1 MIDTAR
7 SCNRDRRTGRF
18 VRDQLQMLVAG
29 RGIGGRVGKIDPEK
43 PARSAMNGDGTL
55 AGIGQPSAFRRY
67 TITTSTVRSKGGC
80 SSHEDISAARIHLG
94 IVGGCTTQ
102 INTNVAGIGCKS
114 IGDPVTGHSSIGTG
128 IESAGQ
134 HDPASAR
141 QTTAGAAIGGI
152 DHIII
157 SQPDTPSAG
166 IIAVRPKDEVAVVGS
181 EGQAGGS
188 IDLIRSL

>member
-7 SCNRDRRTGRF
+7 SCNRNCRTGRF

-29 RGIGGRVGKIDPEK
+29 RGIGGRVGKINPVK

-67 TITTSTVRSKGGC
+67 TITTIAVRSKGGC

-102 INTNVAGIGCKS
+102 INTGAVGIGRKS
-114 IGDPVTGHSSIGTG
+114 IRDSVTGRSTICSIVQPPRQYDLSST
-128 IESAGQ
+128 
-134 HDPASAR
+134 R
-141 QTTAGAAIGGI
+141 QPTAGAAIGGI

-157 SQPDTPSAG
+157 SQPDTPSA
-166 IIAVRPKDEVAVVGS
+166 
-181 EGQAGGS
+181 
-188 IDLIRSL
+188 